1 MAWSPVPTRPRARRS
16 SSTSS
21 RRSHARR
28 LRVDLRLTA
37 STLREPLRRALA
49 VRSARK
55 LPAGAGAAAAVLVPL
70 FERDGEALVWLAR
83 RPKTMRSHAGQVAFP
98 GGKHDAT
105 DPSLLDTALREA
117 DEELGIGR
125 ASVDVLGALDDIVTI
140 TGFTVS
146 PWVGWLAPDVEV
158 APNPSEVARA
168 FAAPLTR
175 SSTSRGASFPGVAGR
190 WTASSCG
197 ERPPPSCGA
206 SSRSCASSASISR
219 GCRRPAWAWASAWVL
234 RWPPRSARPS
244 RWPSAAELPSRSGR
258 RSP

>member
-1 MAWSPVPTRPRARRS
+1 M
-16 SSTSS
+16 
-21 RRSHARR
+21 
-28 LRVDLRLTA
+28 DLRLTA

-168 FAAPLTR
+168 FAAPLRTFFDEP
-175 SSTSRGASFPGVAGR
+175 RGVFPRRGWTVDGELVWGA
-190 WTASSCG
+190 TAS
-197 ERPPPSCGA
+197 
-206 SSRSCASSASISR
+206 IVR
-219 GCRRPAWAWASAWVL
+219 GFVAIL
-234 RWPPRSARPS
+234 R
-244 RWPSAAELPSRSGR
+244 ELGVDQ
-258 RSP
+258 